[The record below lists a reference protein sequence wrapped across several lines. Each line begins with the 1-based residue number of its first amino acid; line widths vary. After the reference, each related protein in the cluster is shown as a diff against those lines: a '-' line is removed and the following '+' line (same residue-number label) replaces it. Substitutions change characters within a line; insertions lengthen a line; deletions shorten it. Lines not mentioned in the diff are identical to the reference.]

1 MKKKV
6 TKAPEELVPYLQD
19 MLFELSAQKFSAS
32 QISDNKRNS
41 IDGKNVWAS
50 ATRNPKWYSEL
61 VRRYPKQRD
70 RRNWSKEWRRVG
82 EADSVIKRGKIIVII
97 EKLMNGGIASKYAD
111 DIIEVAR
118 KKQSNGEKPELFS
131 EYYFRT
137 QHMIILPRHVAERI
151 DIVDMRA
158 WEEIAGHKKN
168 LGVFPDWI
176 EGVQEV
182 PF

>member
-19 MLFELSAQKFSAS
+19 MLFELSAQKFSAF
-32 QISDNKRNS
+32 QVPDNKRS
-41 IDGKNVWAS
+41 AIDGKNVWAS

-61 VRRYPKQRD
+61 VRRYPKQRN
-70 RRNWSKEWRRVG
+70 RKRWNKEWCRVG
-82 EADSVIKRGKIIVII
+82 DADSVLHRGKVKIII
-97 EKLMNGGIASKYAD
+97 EKLMNGGSVSKYAD
-111 DIIEVAR
+111 DILTIAE
-118 KKQSNGEKPELFS
+118 EKHRSKERAELFS

-137 QHMIILPRHVAERI
+137 THNILLPRVVAERI
-151 DIVDMRA
+151 EKVDMRA